1 MTEFR
6 FFGELSQLWPS
17 KASVF
22 SVAYCNTFNTTALCF
37 CFSYATFVSVSVSSC
52 LLPHLCLSV
61 WVFVCVC
68 VSKHRVWE
76 VSCLAVGE
84 VA

>member
-1 MTEFR
+1 M
-6 FFGELSQLWPS
+6 
-17 KASVF
+17 
-22 SVAYCNTFNTTALCF
+22 TALCF

-61 WVFVCVC
+61 WVFVSVC
-68 VSKHRVWE
+68 GSKHRVWE